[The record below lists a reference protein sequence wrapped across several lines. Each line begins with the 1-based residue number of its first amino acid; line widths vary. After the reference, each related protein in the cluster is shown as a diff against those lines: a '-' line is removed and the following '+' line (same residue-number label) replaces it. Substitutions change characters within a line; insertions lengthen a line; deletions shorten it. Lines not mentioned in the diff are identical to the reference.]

1 MNSTNEIKVGEM
13 GIVKVGCNEIN
24 VEVIQILNN
33 GLLVKNLKTGKTF
46 RAAKL
51 ERLLEGNAETAF
63 PVAASGGGPESTP
76 EMGGSEPESSGDVEP
91 NDDTDDIPAGDGN
104 PDDDEQEN
112 PAPESRPSYTAP
124 ESTPKIPV
132 PTAAPLKQPIKKIS
146 TLDEAV
152 KYLQECGESK
162 SCPELIMALTERGL
176 CSLKGATPAQTLYS
190 SFIREIRDRGDNSR
204 MVRDTE
210 QKGKFMIRPVAGGQ
224 DA

>member
-1 MNSTNEIKVGEM
+1 MERSNVFLPFPDIHARLWNFLRFAQAVTSTR
-13 GIVKVGCNEIN
+13 KVGCNEIN
-24 VEVIQILNN
+24 VEVIKILNN

-63 PVAASGGGPESTP
+63 PVAASGGVPESTP
-76 EMGGSEPESSGDVEP
+76 EIGGSEPESIS
-91 NDDTDDIPAGDGN
+91 AGDGN
-104 PDDDEQEN
+104 PDDDEPEN
-112 PAPESRPSYTAP
+112 PAPESRPSYAAP
-124 ESTPKIPV
+124 ESAPKIPV
-132 PTAAPLKQPIKKIS
+132 STAAPLKQPIKKIS

-210 QKGKFMIRPVAGGQ
+210 QKASS
-224 DA
+224 

>member
-1 MNSTNEIKVGEM
+1 MPKPR
-13 GIVKVGCNEIN
+13 
-24 VEVIQILNN
+24 
-33 GLLVKNLKTGKTF
+33 F
-46 RAAKL
+46 RWQ
-51 ERLLEGNAETAF
+51 R
-63 PVAASGGGPESTP
+63 PGGGPESTP

>member
-1 MNSTNEIKVGEM
+1 MNSTNETKVGAM
-13 GIVKVGCNEIN
+13 GIVKIGCNEIN

-51 ERLLEGNAETAF
+51 ERLLEENVETAL
-63 PVAASGGGPESTP
+63 PAAASGGVPESPP
-76 EMGGSEPESSGDVEP
+76 EIGSSEPESRGDVEP
-91 NDDTDDIPAGDGN
+91 NDGTGDIPAGDGN
-104 PDDDEQEN
+104 SDDDEPEN
-112 PAPESRPSYTAP
+112 PAPESRPGYAAP
-124 ESTPKIPV
+124 ESAPKIPV
-132 PTAAPLKQPIKKIS
+132 PAAAPLKQPVKKIS

>member
-51 ERLLEGNAETAF
+51 ERLLEGNAETSF
-63 PVAASGGGPESTP
+63 PAAASGGGPESTP

-104 PDDDEQEN
+104 PDDDEPEN

-132 PTAAPLKQPIKKIS
+132 PTAAPLKQPIRKIS

>member
-1 MNSTNEIKVGEM
+1 MNSTNETKVGAM
-13 GIVKVGCNEIN
+13 GIVKIGCNEIN

-51 ERLLEGNAETAF
+51 ERLLEENVETAL
-63 PVAASGGGPESTP
+63 PAAASGGAPESTSK
-76 EMGGSEPESSGDVEP
+76 MGGSEPESSGDVEP
-91 NDDTDDIPAGDGN
+91 NDGTDDISAGDGN
-104 PDDDEQEN
+104 SDDDEPEN
-112 PAPESRPSYTAP
+112 PAPESRPGYAAP
-124 ESTPKIPV
+124 ESAPKIPV
-132 PTAAPLKQPIKKIS
+132 PAAAPLKQPVKKIS

-210 QKGKFMIRPVAGGQ
+210 QKGKFMIRPAAGGQ
-224 DA
+224 NA